1 MRKTRQV
8 AIGLSVLAAGVL
20 ALATQKPVW
29 AASLDAPTQVADN
42 LTPDSPYSK
51 PQPATQAPPVDPDRL
66 NSEIHNS
73 FQNLIPD
80 APPPGYTSMVGKWQT
95 MMYGFVQF
103 DSVYDSSNSFNNW
116 PFNAGAANASTIQG
130 GRTSS
135 GQLSS
140 LGATVDHNAMGF
152 DVNNSRIGFALSSP
166 VYNGYKIRAL
176 LEMDFLANPGESQY
190 GGSISQAAG
199 SAGSGPGYLTN
210 PIFRIRHFF
219 MDITTPDFGNFLL
232 GQYWSLFGWQPYNI
246 YNSVQIAPGP
256 GTLYGRFPQA
266 RWYKIVHLTDDSHIE
281 VAGSVQMPPA
291 ETSGVPTFVE
301 GIKWADTGWMGE
313 GMIGDTG
320 KGQFPLAIGFSDIQ
334 TNYDGYLGNPSNN
347 KAISSGV
354 VSASGPAGQGFNNF
368 TSAYAIDLWLPI
380 IPVKD
385 GKPGNNLTLTAEY
398 SYGQGDAWQFPNLN
412 YGTSGG
418 TVGGPNNQGSAS
430 VYPGGTFFI
439 NGNAFVP
446 LDTRSFNVDLQYY
459 FPDDAHTSIA
469 VGLAQTDATNLQSI
483 ANAVGAYNTG
493 GAGST
498 NGLFKYS
505 AAWTANT
512 FAFVDLWHDFTPAVR
527 AGLEYGQFDTLY
539 TTGMNAIDNR
549 VMMSWFYFF

>member
-1 MRKTRQV
+1 
-8 AIGLSVLAAGVL
+8 
-20 ALATQKPVW
+20 
-29 AASLDAPTQVADN
+29 
-42 LTPDSPYSK
+42 
-51 PQPATQAPPVDPDRL
+51 
-66 NSEIHNS
+66 
-73 FQNLIPD
+73 
-80 APPPGYTSMVGKWQT
+80 
-95 MMYGFVQF
+95 
-103 DSVYDSSNSFNNW
+103 
-116 PFNAGAANASTIQG
+116 
-130 GRTSS
+130 
-135 GQLSS
+135 
-140 LGATVDHNAMGF
+140 
-152 DVNNSRIGFALSSP
+152 
-166 VYNGYKIRAL
+166 
-176 LEMDFLANPGESQY
+176 
-190 GGSISQAAG
+190 
-199 SAGSGPGYLTN
+199 
-210 PIFRIRHFF
+210 
-219 MDITTPDFGNFLL
+219 
-232 GQYWSLFGWQPYNI
+232 
-246 YNSVQIAPGP
+246 
-256 GTLYGRFPQA
+256 
-266 RWYKIVHLTDDSHIE
+266 
-281 VAGSVQMPPA
+281 
-291 ETSGVPTFVE
+291 
-301 GIKWADTGWMGE
+301 
-313 GMIGDTG
+313 MIGDTG

-354 VSASGPAGQGFNNF
+354 VNASSPAGQGFNNF